1 MRGFIPSEIGL
12 FPMLSSISSVALCRE
27 FLTLVIFWF
36 SASSVRG
43 ESLVAT
49 QPAQNA
55 FRTSSLRSPQVKINP
70 SLVEIKVKFLF
81 FVNSLVLHYALPR
94 EDN

>member
-1 MRGFIPSEIGL
+1 MRGFIPSKISL
-12 FPMLSSISSVALCRE
+12 FPMLGSISLTQFKKVCRC
-27 FLTLVIFWF
+27 VIFWF

-49 QPAQNA
+49 QLAQNA
-55 FRTSSLRSPQVKINP
+55 FRTSSLRGPQVKLNP
-70 SLVEIKVKFLF
+70 GLVKIKVKFLF
-81 FVNSLVLHYALPR
+81 FVNSVVFHYALRR